1 MIADHPLLSYL
12 EDAFA
17 ESDVEGYRNFKR
29 TLIKKYP
36 HVQLGIQFKSIE
48 QMMNLTSWEPLTE
61 EEHAVYN

>member
-17 ESDVEGYRNFKR
+17 ESDLEGYRNFKR
-29 TLIKKYP
+29 TLSKKYP
-36 HVQLGIQFKSIE
+36 LVQLGIQFKSVE

-61 EEHAVYN
+61 DEQAVYN